1 MVEQIME
8 KPSDSKKMKEDMN
21 MNKIVVTG
29 GAGFIGSHLVERLAG
44 TADVVILD
52 NFQSGSRRN
61 LQHVTGEVKV
71 AQGDIRDW
79 ETVKEVV
86 KGSSSIFHLAANA
99 SVPFSVQDPRCDFET
114 NALGTLNI
122 LEAARKYNVENV
134 IYASSA
140 AVYGEPE
147 YFPMDE
153 NHPTRPISPYGVS
166 KLAGEHMGTVYKEVY
181 GLNFSAVRIFNTY
194 GPRQPRYV
202 MYDLL
207 KKLKLNSSELEVL
220 GTGEQVRDY
229 CYVSDMVD
237 ALMLVAQKG
246 EGIYNVAG
254 GIPTSVREVAE
265 FLVSKISPH
274 TRIVYTG
281 TSWKGDIQVLT
292 ADIQKI
298 RTLGFNPNV
307 SLHEGIQELIT
318 WFTTD
323 H

>member
-1 MVEQIME
+1 VGGSVIARDPEVIR
-8 KPSDSKKMKEDMN
+8 MN
-21 MNKIVVTG
+21 NILITG
-29 GAGFIGSHLVERLAG
+29 GAGFIGSHLAEKLARKNN
-44 TADVVILD
+44 VVILD
-52 NFQSGSRRN
+52 NFQAGSREN
-61 LQHVTGEVKV
+61 LQHVIERVKIV
-71 AQGDIRDW
+71 QGDIRDSA
-79 ETVKEVV
+79 TVNDTAAE
-86 KGSSSIFHLAANA
+86 SNIIFHLAANA
-99 SVPFSVQDPRCDFET
+99 SVPSSVQDPRYDFET
-114 NALGTLNI
+114 NALGTLNV
-122 LEAARKYNVENV
+122 LEAARKYDVKNVV
-134 IYASSA
+134 YASSA

-147 YFPMDE
+147 YLPMDE

-207 KKLKLNSSELEVL
+207 KKLKLNPSELEVL
-220 GTGEQVRDY
+220 GTGGQVRDY

-281 TSWKGDIQVLT
+281 TSWKGDVQVLT

-298 RTLGFNPNV
+298 RTLGFDPKV

-318 WFTTD
+318 WFTSD